1 MLFLA
6 TCLVGA
12 FIIGA
17 ILDDGGDIDDD
28 NDSPGGGMMVP
39 VSIPT

>member
-6 TCLVGA
+6 TCLIGA

-17 ILDDGGDIDDD
+17 IINDSDIDDD
-28 NDSPGGGMMVP
+28 NDGPGGGMMVP
-39 VSIPT
+39 VSVPT